1 MTPKDL
7 TRKMIIAWGGPEV
20 FNLALRIGQA
30 GGVEAEWNAREHTI
44 EGSIQNPG
52 GWSRKVS
59 MLLKD
64 DASIVP
70 HCPCEKCQ
78 RFGLVCEHVVAVG
91 LLAMLKANRPTK
103 EEDAK
108 ANASKFPAA
117 ALATRHAPVKV
128 VLQAEFFEDDGR
140 IDLFPVAE
148 LPIDNIASTQRFI
161 VHGQTGYVFAGG
173 EYFPMANVMP
183 GPFHSLYAQDEII
196 ERTSVPA
203 FIRGTLP
210 LLRRFTEVMLSPT
223 EDMYSFVPDTPRF
236 RAEVAGSKVSVAIK
250 AWAIYGATEIPI
262 LAPVAPDSICRP
274 DPDDL
279 LLYHMRNMKAE
290 SAALERL
297 KRMGFEDHTL
307 AGGAGG
313 PVQALQIVG
322 EDAVLDFLG
331 AGYPALERAG
341 WKVRLSDRLGEYMDT
356 LVSAVPV
363 VTIADAPRGD
373 FDVGYQFETADGRKL
388 SHADI
393 QLSLNRNHSFVRRKD
408 GRIALFDAGALLSMR
423 EVFADTPSSEGSRP
437 GSFRMSGIYAPYV
450 RASLDAAG
458 AEFEDDGAATFKR
471 ASISLNRDEKA
482 KYETVPLG
490 ELEGTLRSYQKEG
503 VYWMRFME
511 RSGLSGLLAD
521 EMGLGK
527 TLQTLT
533 WISLERTDP
542 GAQGKPALVVCPTS
556 LVANWDAEAEKFVP
570 HLKRLVI
577 SGAGRRDDFDKIPSA
592 QLVITSYALLQR
604 DLEEAWLDKTFSIVV
619 LDEAQHIKNRS
630 TRNAKSAKALAA
642 VRKLVLTGT
651 PVENSVADV
660 WSIFDFLMP
669 GYLGDYMHF
678 KAVAEE
684 PIASGGPD
692 GEAAQEKLRRKLH
705 PFILRR
711 LKKDVAKDLP
721 DKIVS
726 VRYAPMTAE
735 QQHWYH
741 RELAAAKNKLGN
753 MVKERGFAAAK
764 FEILATLTRLRQI
777 ANDVSLLKEW
787 REKNAK
793 ASGEI
798 ETSGKLDVF
807 LELLDEAMDGGHRM
821 LVFSQF
827 TSELA
832 ILSAAL
838 EKRGVKFCYLDGS
851 TKDRL
856 GECRKFNTDKSIGV
870 FLISLLAGG
879 TGLNLTGAD
888 MVVHFDPWWNP
899 AAENQATDRAHR
911 IGQKKTVHVV
921 KLITSH
927 TVEERVLAMQQKKQR
942 VIDATVNASD
952 SDTVAKM
959 TFDDVKNLMG
969 I

>member
-7 TRKMIIAWGGPEV
+7 TRKLVISWGGPEV
-20 FNLALRIGQA
+20 FNLALRIGQS
-30 GGVEAEWNAREHTI
+30 GNVVSEWNAPRHTI
-44 EGSIQNPG
+44 EGEIQNPG

-59 MLLKD
+59 LLLKD
-64 DASIVP
+64 DGTIEP

-91 LLAMLKANRPTK
+91 LLEMLKASRPTK
-103 EEDAK
+103 EEEAK
-108 ANASKFPAA
+108 SNAARFPAA
-117 ALATRHAPVKV
+117 ALATKRTPVKV

-140 IDLFPVAE
+140 IDLFPQAD
-148 LPIDNIASTQRFI
+148 LPIDNIASEQRFI
-161 VHGQTGYVFAGG
+161 VHGQTGYVYAGG
-173 EYFPMANVMP
+173 EYFPMANVLP
-183 GPFHSLYAQDEII
+183 APFHCLYSQDEII
-196 ERTSVPA
+196 ERPAIPA
-203 FIRGTLP
+203 FIRGSLP
-210 LLRRFTEVMLSPT
+210 LLRRFSEVALSPS
-223 EDMYSFVPDTPRF
+223 EDLFTFLPDTPHF
-236 RAEVAGSKVSVAIK
+236 RAEVVGSKVSIAIK
-250 AWAIYGATEIPI
+250 AWAIYGKTEIPL
-262 LAPVAPDSICRP
+262 LAPAAPDSICRP
-274 DPDDL
+274 DPEDL

-290 SAALERL
+290 SAALERI
-297 KRMGFEDHTL
+297 KRLGFEDHTL
-307 AGGAGG
+307 KGGSDGEIHS
-313 PVQALQIVG
+313 LQIVG
-322 EDAVLDFLG
+322 EEAVLDFLG
-331 AGYPALERAG
+331 SGYPALERAG
-341 WKVRLSDRLGEYMDT
+341 WKVRLSPKLGEYMDT

-363 VTIADAPRGD
+363 VTISDAPRGD

-393 QLSLNRNHSFVRRKD
+393 QLALNRKHSFVPLKN
-408 GRIALFDAGALLSMR
+408 GRIALFDAGALVSMR
-423 EVFADTPSSEGSRP
+423 EVFSDTPSTEGSRP

-450 RASLDAAG
+450 RASLNAAG
-458 AEFEDDGAATFKR
+458 AEFEDDFAPEFKR
-471 ASISLNRDEKA
+471 ASVERNRDENA
-482 KYETVPLG
+482 KFEPVPLG
-490 ELEGTLRSYQKEG
+490 ALENTLRPYQKEG

-511 RSGLSGLLAD
+511 KSGLSGLLAD

-533 WISLERTDP
+533 WISLSRTDP
-542 GAQGKPALVVCPTS
+542 GAAGKPALVVCPTS

-570 HLKRLVI
+570 WLKRLVI
-577 SGAGRRDDFDKIPSA
+577 SGADRREMFGKIPSA
-592 QLVITSYALLQR
+592 DLVITSYALLQR

-630 TRNAKSAKALAA
+630 TRNAKSAKSLAA

-669 GYLGDYMHF
+669 DYLGEYMHF
-678 KAVAEE
+678 KATCEE
-684 PIASGGPD
+684 PIACGGAV

-721 DKIVS
+721 DKIIS

-741 RELAAAKNKLGN
+741 REAAAAKQKLGN
-753 MVKERGFAAAK
+753 MVKERGLAAAK

-787 REKNAK
+787 REHNKK
-793 ASGEI
+793 SPDV

-807 LELLDEAMDGGHRM
+807 LELLDEAIDGGHRM

-832 ILSAAL
+832 IISDAL
-838 EKRGVKFCYLDGS
+838 RQKGVKFCYLDGS

-856 GECRKFNTDKSIGV
+856 GECRKFNTDTSINV

-952 SDTVAKM
+952 SETISKM
-959 TFDDVKNLMG
+959 SFEDLQNL
-969 I
+969 IR